1 MDEYWLKSDNK
12 ELANK
17 KLDEDMDS
25 YWAKKEEKADAAGEE
40 AEGAGE
46 ASTEDAKPAA
56 SEETA
61 AS

>member
-1 MDEYWLKSDNK
+1 MDEYWMKSSNK

-25 YWAKKEEKADAAGEE
+25 YWAKKEEKADAA

-46 ASTEDAKPAA
+46 AGTEEAKPAA